1 MKTLSVWRWLALL
14 AMALCGT
21 AAQAAINCNVSARNL
36 GELYIPNG
44 AVGNSAQ
51 GDLRISCTR
60 TSVSDPGTVFYSI
73 KANFG
78 QNSTGAPL
86 RNVRDPV
93 SNTTLL
99 WVLLRGACAN
109 ATNWGDAATG
119 VLTGSLSF
127 TGSSLVANATLSS
140 SYCMRVRGTV
150 GGNPPAPAA
159 GTYVDTVI
167 LTPDMSTTGIN
178 GPYDVTA
185 PTTQMSFS
193 VGVGALCVV
202 RKQGADLRFDY
213 TAFGAAQSAISTFE
227 AVCSSTLPYDFT
239 VAPAIGT
246 IAGVNY
252 TVTRGGNQTRRGNG
266 QAQSADITVAI
277 PGGQAGS
284 CSNASCTGTAVHT
297 VTLSY

>member
-1 MKTLSVWRWLALL
+1 MKTLSVGRWLALL
-14 AMALCGT
+14 LMVLWGT
-21 AAQAAINCNVSARNL
+21 AAHAAISCNVSARNL
-36 GELYIPNG
+36 GELYIATG

-51 GDLRISCTR
+51 GDLRISCSR
-60 TSVSDPGTVFYSI
+60 TSVGDPGTVFYSI

-78 QNSTGAPL
+78 QNSTGVSL

-99 WVLLRGACAN
+99 WVLRTAACGN
-109 ATNWGDAATG
+109 TTDWGDAATG
-119 VLTGSLSF
+119 LLTGSLSF
-127 TGSSLVANATLSS
+127 SGSALVANALINNA
-140 SYCMRVRGTV
+140 YCMRVRGTA
-150 GGNPPAPAA
+150 GSNPPAPAA
-159 GTYVDTVI
+159 GTYVDTVT
-167 LTPDMSTTGIN
+167 LAPDMSTTGIN
-178 GPYDVTA
+178 GPFNVTA

-213 TAFGAAQSAISTFE
+213 TAFGAAQSAVSTFE
-227 AVCSSTLPYDFT
+227 AVCSSNLPYEFT
-239 VAPAIGT
+239 VAPATGS

-252 TVTRGGNQTRRGNG
+252 TVTRGGNQTRKGNG

-277 PGGQAGS
+277 PGGQAGI

-297 VTLSY
+297 VTLTY